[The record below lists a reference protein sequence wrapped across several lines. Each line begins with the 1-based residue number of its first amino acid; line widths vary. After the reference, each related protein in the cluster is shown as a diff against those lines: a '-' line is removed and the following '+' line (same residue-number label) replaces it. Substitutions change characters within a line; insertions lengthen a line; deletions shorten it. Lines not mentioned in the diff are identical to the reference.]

1 MQNGAFGW
9 ATSLTSS
16 LAAQKVSWSTGVGY
30 QASLTDLFLKKNS
43 LPFGSGIS
51 QLAAA
56 SSYLEKMSSASDH
69 HHHHH
74 HNHQPES
81 QSQPHPHHHQQSA
94 GRKCSH
100 GHDKN
105 KFTCDQCVA
114 DFSVPG
120 PSSKSTTS
128 HSFPEHPHHHSS
140 AEKSPLHQHQSPHSG
155 SASSPH
161 HAHHMPPPS
170 APGPPQQPSVPQPQ
184 PQPQPQ
190 PLATTS
196 QSCRRNSNNNSAN
209 RAKNTPVKHFL
220 CPVCHRTFT
229 QKGNLKTHMMIHSGD
244 KPYACQV
251 SPPPMSHVSRS
262 QVYVSSPPLCLLSP
276 FTTRY
281 VARASLRRGMWTLT

>member
-9 ATSLTSS
+9 ATSLSSS

-56 SSYLEKMSSASDH
+56 SSYLEKMSSD
-69 HHHHH
+69 HHH
-74 HNHQPES
+74 HNHQPDPS
-81 QSQPHPHHHQQSA
+81 HAQPQQQQSTA
-94 GRKCSH
+94 RKC

-105 KFTCDQCVA
+105 KFGCDQCSGPFPA
-114 DFSVPG
+114 PG

-128 HSFPEHPHHHSS
+128 HSFPDHPHHHSPT
-140 AEKSPLHQHQSPHSG
+140 EKSPLHHQHQSAP
-155 SASSPH
+155 SPH
-161 HAHHMPPPS
+161 HSHHMPPPS
-170 APGPPQQPSVPQPQ
+170 GLGQQQSVPLPQ
-184 PQPQPQ
+184 PPV
-190 PLATTS
+190 TTS
-196 QSCRRNSNNNSAN
+196 QSCRRNSNNNSAS
-209 RAKNTPVKHFL
+209 RAKNAPVKHFL

-251 SPPPMSHVSRS
+251 SPRPCAMLVLKCHSFPPRLTDLRQKLHSEGERGHSHED
-262 QVYVSSPPLCLLSP
+262 PH
-276 FTTRY
+276 
-281 VARASLRRGMWTLT
+281 RGKGLQLPALF